1 MNTIIIA
8 PRDETARCMT
18 CGQIGSVSLQP
29 DGGRHSFHCRTCGY
43 VVPCQDYNARAD
55 TVRAYCTP
63 GWDDDN
69 IGKPVPAAGAYAPR
83 EFAWGCLTCLGTVTA
98 IVWES
103 WPPYAGAFLVHDHG
117 QCQRCGH
124 VVRVSESHE
133 HATRF
138 RAFAPD
144 GSRRPADA

>member
-29 DGGRHSFHCRTCGY
+29 DGGRHSFHCRACGY
-43 VVPCQDYNARAD
+43 VVPCVDYNARAE
-55 TVRAYCTP
+55 TVFAYCAP
-63 GWDDDN
+63 GWYDDN
-69 IGKPVPAAGAYAPR
+69 IGKPVPRKGGYTPR

-133 HATRF
+133 HAARF

>member
-1 MNTIIIA
+1 MNNTNSIPDDI
-8 PRDETARCMT
+8 ARCMS
-18 CGQIGSVSLQP
+18 CLAGKVSLKP
-29 DGGRHSFHCRTCGY
+29 DGARFSFYCSACGY
-43 VVPCQDYNARAD
+43 VVPCLDYNARAE
-55 TVRAYCTP
+55 TVFAYCAP

-69 IGKPVPAAGAYAPR
+69 IGKPVPRKGGYTPR

-133 HATRF
+133 HAARF